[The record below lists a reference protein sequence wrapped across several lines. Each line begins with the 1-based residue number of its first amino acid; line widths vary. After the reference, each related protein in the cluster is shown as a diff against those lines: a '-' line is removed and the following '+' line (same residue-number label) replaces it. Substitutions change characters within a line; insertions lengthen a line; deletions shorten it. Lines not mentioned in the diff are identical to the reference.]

1 MLING
6 IESSLCQTRYVCNVV
21 NYDREVQFKEKQCNN
36 SANKE
41 KQNYKICINSLNF
54 QKHRRH

>member
-1 MLING
+1 MLLNG
-6 IESSLCQTRYVCNVV
+6 IESSLCQTRYVV
-21 NYDREVQFKEKQCNN
+21 NYDREVQSKEKQCNN